1 MSLPIRLFQ
10 TTYPARSAFGVNNA
24 VQNAGDYILQKKAK
38 RSYCNTSLCKPSNN
52 VKTQGDLLLLRKSNY
67 FKNFCKSYSFNK
79 SNLNVNL
86 ITKMDLQDVNV
97 ISNTEYGESPTPIDI
112 PCDIPPYVLYRIDP
126 IGVLFGNT
134 LCGINNYQN
143 FMVFNPPYVSIN
155 YKKNKYDPDVNNY
168 INSL

>member
-24 VQNAGDYILQKKAK
+24 VQNAGDFILQKKAK
-38 RSYCNTSLCKPSNN
+38 RSYCKASNN
-52 VKTQGDLLLLRKSNY
+52 VKTQSDLLLLRKSNY
-67 FKNFCKSYSFNK
+67 LKNKCQLYSFNK

-86 ITKMDLQDVNV
+86 FTKMNLQDVSV
-97 ISNTEYGESPTPIDI
+97 ITNTETGVSPTPIDI
-112 PCDIPPYVLYRIDP
+112 PCDIPPYISYTIDP
-126 IGVLFGNT
+126 SGVLFGNT

-143 FMVFNPPYVSIN
+143 FIVYNPPYISIN
-155 YKKNKYDPDVNNY
+155 YKKNQYDPDVNNY